1 LFTGGLLFAIEE
13 VCSFYSSELL
23 PHTLAACVAAV
34 LADLLCRSGARALT
48 SGAPFGWFD
57 GDVIFEAGGSLYSH
71 VLALV
76 PAAGIGVLAGVLG
89 GALNLLALVRGG
101 GGEDMGKT
109 RDPFHLMQPVS
120 PLSMQ
125 IISIFGLLKGHIP

>member
-1 LFTGGLLFAIEE
+1 
-13 VCSFYSSELL
+13 VCSFYSSDLL

-48 SGAPFGWFD
+48 RGAPFGWFD

-89 GALNLLALVRGG
+89 GALNLLALVRRRGRGG
-101 GGEDMGKT
+101 VRVYAPHHTLQHATFSCIVK
-109 RDPFHLMQPVS
+109 
-120 PLSMQ
+120 
-125 IISIFGLLKGHIP
+125 